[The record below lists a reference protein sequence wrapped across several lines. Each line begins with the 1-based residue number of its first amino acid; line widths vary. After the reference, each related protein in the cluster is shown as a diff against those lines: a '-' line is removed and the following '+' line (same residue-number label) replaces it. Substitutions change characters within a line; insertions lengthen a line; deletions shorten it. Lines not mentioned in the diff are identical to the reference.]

1 MSNIGISLMKKCLIL
16 GDHQKSDIMGI
27 KSFMGRRA
35 KPSKGVSEKIK
46 VSDYMTRNL
55 VTFKPEQSVMEVI
68 GILLKRNISGGP
80 VVNERNELIGII
92 SEGDCLKEISDCR
105 YHNHPMENIKVKEH
119 MIKNV
124 ETIDGDMNVLDAANK
139 FLESKHRRFPILE
152 DGKLVGQI
160 SQRDVLNAAMQL
172 KGQSW

>member
-1 MSNIGISLMKKCLIL
+1 
-16 GDHQKSDIMGI
+16 MGI
-27 KSFMGRRA
+27 KSFIGRRA
-35 KPSKGVSEKIK
+35 KPEKGFSEKIK

-55 VTFKPEQSVMEVI
+55 VTFKPEQPVMEVI
-68 GILLKRNISGGP
+68 EILLRKNISGGP
-80 VVNERNELIGII
+80 VVNDKNELVGII

-105 YHNHPMENIKVKEH
+105 YHNLPMEDVRVDQH

-124 ETIDGDMNVLDAANK
+124 DTIDGEMHVLDAANK

-152 DGKLVGQI
+152 NGKLVGQI
-160 SQRDVLNAAMQL
+160 SQRDVLNAAMRL

>member
-1 MSNIGISLMKKCLIL
+1 
-16 GDHQKSDIMGI
+16 MGI
-27 KSFMGRRA
+27 KSFIGRRV
-35 KPSKGVSEKIK
+35 KSQQKFTEKIK

-55 VTFKPEQSVMEVI
+55 ITFRPEQPVMEVI
-68 GILLKRNISGGP
+68 EILLRKNISGGP
-80 VVNERNELIGII
+80 VVNGKNELVGII

-105 YHNHPMENIKVKEH
+105 YHNLPMEDVRVDQH

-124 ETIDGDMNVLDAANK
+124 ETIDGNMNVLDAANK

-160 SQRDVLNAAMQL
+160 SQRDVLNAALKL